1 MRSMLKCLEKEV
13 LLYWYMYLLYWYT
26 GEKSGF
32 DCMIWT
38 NWFRWKEGT
47 ISSCSEETIRIGQE
61 TDRIFEHRLQIESIH
76 LSQQSTC
83 WPTMIR
89 SLIRLEIITWI
100 SFDTSRGQVKQGYN
114 HFGNAE
120 EWIIEN
126 NSSNRILEMIGKEE
140 RILEND

>member
-1 MRSMLKCLEKEV
+1 
-13 LLYWYMYLLYWYT
+13 
-26 GEKSGF
+26 
-32 DCMIWT
+32 
-38 NWFRWKEGT
+38 
-47 ISSCSEETIRIGQE
+47 
-61 TDRIFEHRLQIESIH
+61 
-76 LSQQSTC
+76 
-83 WPTMIR
+83 MIR